1 MPTTRP
7 LSALQPRHPRS
18 FLWYLQ
24 KEVANKD
31 LWVLRPGITDDSI
44 WKLVVDIK
52 AETHLKQAERD
63 MLARVCPRSNDT
75 ATISR
80 QLGYYNFHNL
90 EKKRVHV
97 CDVEIEPGRTVT
109 LRYMQYTHVPPP
121 DQAHSVWSNTRGYPH
136 KDHRRRTNH
145 GLGSGDPVYLKV
157 TAVRRQGK
165 RAAKSKP
172 HSHPS
177 PKKPRVEQH
186 TVHELL
192 EDDTVVSDL
201 IKQFVFVDDP
211 VDDADILEAMN
222 LDMDWATAEA
232 LVY

>member
-7 LSALQPRHPRS
+7 CNALQPKHPRS
-18 FLWYLQ
+18 FLCRFQ

-31 LWVLRPGITDDSI
+31 LWVLRPGLTDDSI
-44 WKLVVDIK
+44 WKLVVDIE
-52 AETHLKQAERD
+52 AAPYLKQAERD
-63 MLARVCPRSNDT
+63 MLPRVCPGSNDL
-75 ATISR
+75 ATLLR

-90 EKKRVHV
+90 EKKRVHL
-97 CDVEIEPGRTVT
+97 CDVEVEPGRTVT

-121 DQAHSVWSNTRGYPH
+121 DQAHSVWSNTRGHPH

-145 GLGSGDPVYLKV
+145 GRGSGDPVYLKV

-165 RAAKSKP
+165 RAATIKP
-172 HSHPS
+172 TPDPS

-192 EDDTVVSDL
+192 EDDAVVSDL

-211 VDDADILEAMN
+211 IDDTDILEAIH